1 MSQATRSAR
10 RGSRMVAVGVIVVLV
25 SSLAVIAPASADT
38 ASEIGVWGAPWEE
51 GGSGVPMCS
60 PLEDGTLICKPTAVS
75 IAQLA
80 TGHLLYW
87 NGIEASE
94 NPVYSIA
101 PEAGNWTRD
110 SQARIMSLLGSTPA
124 WANPF
129 PMRGPAGN
137 DAPCYETLPPDEA
150 LLGMVGVPGRPGDG
164 FAGSIFGQLY
174 EAPPVAPPDDPAE
187 NDADMFCS
195 DLVQL
200 ADGRILIAGGTDFYA
215 QPNVPYDVPVIGGWG
230 VPELEGLRNSRIY
243 DPKTGTFTKT
253 APMKYGRWYP
263 TLVTLPNGDAWVA
276 SGVTKLVKNTQ
287 ASQVRRTETFSL
299 KTMKWTENYTSMA
312 SENSLP
318 LYARVHLMPNG
329 KIFYNGVGQMNGF
342 GPTGWAVDEALW
354 ALAQF
359 YNIETKQWEM
369 VGPTAF
375 GIRGGAFSTLLPL
388 KPPYDKG
395 TLLIGGGTLLP
406 TPAIPLALPI
416 VERVTVD
423 KAGNVTNERA
433 ANLNNARWFTS
444 TVLLP
449 DGKVAAF
456 SGANLDEVL
465 LPGLMSAVREAEM
478 YDPATDTW
486 TPIGSGAR
494 DRTYHN
500 SAILL
505 PDGRVLVGGHSPIP
519 AFNHKHMDLPAP
531 LANNH
536 KDPSFEIY
544 SPPYL
549 FRGERPQIAYSPAG
563 VAYDKSFTVNMGSAE
578 AIESVSLIRLP
589 AQTHTMASDMRSV
602 ELAFTQIGDTLT
614 VKAPPDGVTAPP
626 GPYYLFVNKKS
637 AKGPIPSVAAITMV
651 GNTVNAAKAFQPM
664 GAAKT
669 SSVKGTKSTKPAV
682 KPGRNLPAT
691 ELTDAVAN
699 VPAASMPK
707 ATAPSKRVEAVD
719 PRNDGTVIPD
729 QTRNVAWVT
738 VAALVWLTVGAAV
751 GRQLRRR
758 RVRAPA

>member
-1 MSQATRSAR
+1 MSQEARSAR
-10 RGSRMVAVGVIVVLV
+10 PGVRRAALGLIVG
-25 SSLAVIAPASADT
+25 LAFSVGAIAPASADT

-51 GGSGVPMCS
+51 GGSAVPACR
-60 PLEDGTLICKPTAVS
+60 PLEDGTFICKPTAVS

-94 NPVYSIA
+94 NAQFTIA
-101 PEAGNWTRD
+101 PEAGVWTRD
-110 SQARIMSLLGSTPA
+110 SQARVMSLLGSTPA

-129 PMRGPAGN
+129 PMRGPSGN
-137 DAPCYETLPPDEA
+137 DAPYYETLPPDEA

-164 FAGSIFGQLY
+164 LVGSTFGQLY
-174 EAPPVAPPDDPAE
+174 SAPPVAPPDDPAD
-187 NDADMFCS
+187 NDADMFCA

-200 ADGRILIAGGTDFYA
+200 ADGRLLIAGGTDFYN
-215 QPNVPYDVPVIGGWG
+215 QPRLPDDLPTIGGWG
-230 VPELEGLRNSRIY
+230 VPELEGLRNSRIF

-263 TLVTLPNGDAWVA
+263 TLVTLPNGDVWVA
-276 SGVTKLVKNTQ
+276 GGVTKLVKNTQ

-299 KTMKWTENYTSMA
+299 KTGTWTENYTAMS

-329 KIFYNGVGQMNGF
+329 KLFYNGVGQMNGF
-342 GPTGWAVDEALW
+342 GPTGWAADEALW

-359 YNIETKQWEM
+359 FNLETKQWEI
-369 VGPTAF
+369 VGPTQF

-395 TLLIGGGTLLP
+395 TVLIGGGTLFP

-416 VERVTVD
+416 VEKVTVD

-433 ANLNNARWFTS
+433 ANLNNGRWFTTS
-444 TVLLP
+444 VLLP

-465 LPGLMSAVREAEM
+465 LPGPEIAIREAEL

-519 AFNHKHMDLPAP
+519 AFNHLHMDLPAP
-531 LANNH
+531 FANNH

-544 SPPYL
+544 SPAYL

-563 VAYDKSFTVNMGSAE
+563 VAYKQGFTVKMGAAD
-578 AIESVSLIRLP
+578 AIETVSLIRLP

-602 ELAFTQIGDTLT
+602 ELAFTQLGDTLT
-614 VKAPPDGVTAPP
+614 VSGPPDGVIVPP
-626 GPYYLFVNKKS
+626 GPYYLFVNRKS

-651 GNTVNAAKAFQPM
+651 GNTANAAKAIQPM
-664 GAAKT
+664 GAAKA
-669 SSVKGTKSTKPAV
+669 SSVKGTKTTKPAV
-682 KPGRNLPAT
+682 KPAKGLVAT
-691 ELTDAVAN
+691 EVTDVVEI
-699 VPAASMPK
+699 VPAASLPK
-707 ATAPSKRVEAVD
+707 VTAPSRRVEAVD
-719 PRNDGTVIPD
+719 PRNGGTVIPVE
-729 QTRNVAWVT
+729 TRSVAWVAA
-738 VAALVWLTVGAAV
+738 AALLWLSVGAAL